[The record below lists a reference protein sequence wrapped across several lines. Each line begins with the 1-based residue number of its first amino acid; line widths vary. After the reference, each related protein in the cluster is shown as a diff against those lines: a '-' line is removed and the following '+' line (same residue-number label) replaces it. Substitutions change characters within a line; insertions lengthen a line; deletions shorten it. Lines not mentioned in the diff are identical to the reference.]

1 MSFLVDSS
9 SMSSSLPSPADV
21 ASSLQPVLINMLA
34 AAVDAAS
41 VVPAVL
47 IDAHAVGADAQ
58 LFLGCARAVVAGLT
72 GASPADTRAQFAAA
86 IAAACRRHTAVSAP
100 PACMPPLAPA
110 RVVKPVVQAPDQPRT
125 RVDGSRLAGAQ
136 TAPVVWA
143 SNRLPLTCFGC
154 GGNHR
159 ARLPGA
165 VGRSGG
171 SASGSVA

>member
-1 MSFLVDSS
+1 MSFLADSS
-9 SMSSSLPSPADV
+9 SMSSSLPSSADV
-21 ASSLQPVLINMLA
+21 ASSLQPVLIDMLA
-34 AAVDAAS
+34 AAVGATSA
-41 VVPAVL
+41 VPAVL

-86 IAAACRRHTAVSAP
+86 VAAACRRHTAVRAP
-100 PACMPPLAPA
+100 PACMLPLAPA
-110 RVVKPVVQAPDQPRT
+110 PVVQPLVRAPGQPRT

-159 ARLPGA
+159 ERDCQAP
-165 VGRSGG
+165 
-171 SASGSVA
+171 SAA